1 MRHSEQETTG
11 NYSGTESLRPVRHT
25 ANHPDQGS
33 EKPHPPRRL
42 LTGRE
47 RGGKGHWVIS
57 RPPTSQPVAPHHP
70 NRRPTGHHR
79 LPYWQ
84 QHLPPP
90 FHPNPKPTKGATS
103 PNEDGPPTATP
114 HIPSPDPTTAARA
127 DRATIASG
135 PPPPESRAGTNPWR
149 PSRHPH
155 PERVSSVTVIR
166 QVRKPGGAADLPG
179 GCGTVTASAA
189 PSESPGLSVRPGVK
203 HGVPQPP
210 APNPGPPCGECASSM
225 GPPPLGTPL
234 ATVAKGPHNPPAK
247 HYHRDEHRR

>member
-79 LPYWQ
+79 LPHWQ
-84 QHLPPP
+84 QQSPPP
-90 FHPNPKPTKGATS
+90 STPTQQKERPPPTKMTLPQPRPQPPHYDPSRPRREQTVRPPKPRALL
-103 PNEDGPPTATP
+103 PQ
-114 HIPSPDPTTAARA
+114 SPDQGTRPQTPESV
-127 DRATIASG
+127 ATIPARRQSCG
-135 PPPPESRAGTNPWR
+135 RTACNENVANITRERDSILLDSRSA
-149 PSRHPH
+149 HPC
-155 PERVSSVTVIR
+155 RVSHPGLSAVI
-166 QVRKPGGAADLPG
+166 
-179 GCGTVTASAA
+179 GTVT
-189 PSESPGLSVRPGVK
+189 
-203 HGVPQPP
+203 VPVT
-210 APNPGPPCGECASSM
+210 G
-225 GPPPLGTPL
+225 
-234 ATVAKGPHNPPAK
+234 
-247 HYHRDEHRR
+247 D